1 MVGVG
6 LDQPGYLRSKLYIVR
21 HAGYNELAYC
31 LLDKIRVSSSFFLK
45 RNRCTNH
52 IASSTIAP
60 LLQVGI
66 RRNRFINKT
75 NPIFYSRRPF
85 H

>member
-21 HAGYNELAYC
+21 HAGYNEQAYC

-45 RNRCTNH
+45 E
-52 IASSTIAP
+52 IVAP
-60 LLQVGI
+60 IILPAARL
-66 RRNRFINKT
+66 RHYCKWA
-75 NPIFYSRRPF
+75 
-85 H
+85 